1 MNQHQDYFRISK
13 KGDAHTLSDRI
24 PIKGKELIF
33 WNTASIVLIIY
44 FLAFGIGIF
53 VAFLSLIG
61 YSLYRLTSWIYS
73 SEIEIE
79 EKSRNLIRLI
89 KILERTQ
96 KAELIAENF
105 DPNRFDYSELTR
117 SGASKFVMNY
127 RTHKNNQL
135 LIIKNKTD
143 KEMIKKY
150 ITEKINILST
160 TLCK

>member
-1 MNQHQDYFRISK
+1 MNKHQDYFRISR
-13 KGDAHTLSDRI
+13 KGDVHTLSDRI
-24 PIKGKELIF
+24 PIKWKELIF
-33 WNTASIVLIIY
+33 WNTASIVFIIY
-44 FLAFGIGIF
+44 FLGFGIGIY
-53 VAFLSLIG
+53 VVFLSLIG
-61 YSLYRLTSWIYS
+61 YSLYRLTSWIYY
-73 SEIEIE
+73 SEIEID

-89 KILERTQ
+89 KILERTP
-96 KAELIAENF
+96 KTELIAENF
-105 DPNRFDYSELTR
+105 DPNRFEYSELTR
-117 SGASKFVMNY
+117 SGTSKFVMNY